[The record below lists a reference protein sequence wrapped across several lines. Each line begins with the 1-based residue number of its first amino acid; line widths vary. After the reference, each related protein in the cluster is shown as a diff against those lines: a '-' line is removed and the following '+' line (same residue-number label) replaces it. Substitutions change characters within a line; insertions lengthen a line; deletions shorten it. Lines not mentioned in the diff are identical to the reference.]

1 LSEIWLKC
9 HRYQQRHQKPPPNSW
24 LKKVIDSV
32 VKDLLCKRADAPI
45 PFSQLMEEESPINWE
60 LLEAEEWTNQWRRR
74 EVQEVLE
81 NLSPTY
87 RKVLVW
93 CLMEGLSHREVAK
106 RLGCKEGSIKVLLSK
121 AKKALR
127 KSWQAG

>member
-1 LSEIWLKC
+1 MPSLSAAASKA
-9 HRYQQRHQKPPPNSW
+9 PPNSW

-32 VKDLLCKRADAPI
+32 VKDLLRKRADAPI
-45 PFSQLMEEESPINWE
+45 PLSQLMEEESPINWEE

-81 NLSPTY
+81 SLSPTY

-106 RLGCKEGSIKVLLSK
+106 RLGCKEGSVKVLLSK
-121 AKKALR
+121 AKKAFR
-127 KSWQAG
+127 KVWRAG

>member
-1 LSEIWLKC
+1 LAAVPSLSAAASKA
-9 HRYQQRHQKPPPNSW
+9 PPNSW

-32 VKDLLCKRADAPI
+32 VKDLLRKRADAPI
-45 PFSQLMEEESPINWE
+45 PLSQLMEEESPINWEE

-81 NLSPTY
+81 SLSPTY

-106 RLGCKEGSIKVLLSK
+106 RLGCKEGSVKVLLSK
-121 AKKALR
+121 AKKAFR
-127 KSWQAG
+127 KVWRAG